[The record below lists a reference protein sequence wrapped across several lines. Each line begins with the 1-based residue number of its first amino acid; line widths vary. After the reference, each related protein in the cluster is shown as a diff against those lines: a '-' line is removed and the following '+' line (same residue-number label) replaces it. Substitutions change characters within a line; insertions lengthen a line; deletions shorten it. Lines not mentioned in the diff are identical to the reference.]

1 MSNKLNEL
9 NELDETEIL
18 EDLLTDNEQSSDE
31 FFGENEVENQEK
43 LYQVAPEMAFTD
55 WKKLDE
61 WLDKHGLE
69 QGFAFTITHS
79 DKDKHDSFPR
89 RRTYACTKGRAYVP
103 RKEAHINEE
112 RDRGHHSGD
121 CKFYINAY
129 RRKRDNLVYI
139 TKINGEHN
147 HPLVENINMVASRY
161 RKLTPEMRDD
171 VKLLATCGV
180 RAGAIIEVLQV
191 KYPDKFIYSRNI
203 YNMVQTIRNQNNTSS
218 DAGSMYLELMK
229 QQQENPTFHVDACFE
244 DADPAMVAAVS
255 STWTTTKHHFC
266 LFHIRKNLEKHFLGK
281 YGGEKWKEFFTAFC
295 HARNS
300 RVEFIFEEK
309 WAVLLQKYDDAANY
323 LQRHLYKC
331 REAWALCF
339 THRAFNAGV
348 QSTQRVESY
357 NGIIKN
363 NVNGSSSLME
373 LERTIERLLIKEGR
387 YAQLNDTIGKLPV
400 SREEDYHDHY
410 YKKIDI
416 YCQRYLTP
424 ALLKLQRHEMNRS
437 MHYRCCITN
446 LENELEKQFTAEIPN
461 GIFSED
467 MFDACVIELKQLIAD
482 LDMKRITEL
491 WRISSIDRKS
501 EHFIILYDDAAHLCT
516 CLTLINRGLVCRHFF
531 ALMLLSPN
539 AKFHIGLISQRWY
552 ADALIMEGNS
562 AFLNEPA
569 LSVCSN
575 DKFDTVEYIM
585 QMDFLHLESIRG
597 SYVFTEEVRQEMTH
611 KQQWGKGFG
620 IMKKTLNLAIAAGR
634 IDELYEIH
642 ARFAKEIEDEISEQ
656 VINGGNYND
665 FANTI
670 SNPIHVRKKGRKPKD
685 LNQTNTTNK
694 GKKRV
699 ISENF
704 NQSKQDDSDREN
716 QKKVYKRICTVLR
729 DKSNEDNT
737 DPGLDDGI
745 GENSRSNIRKC
756 RVCNQKGHNSR
767 TCPNKKDEECIA

>member
-1 MSNKLNEL
+1 MSNKLNK
-9 NELDETEIL
+9 LDKTEIL

-55 WKKLDE
+55 WKKLDDNIIE
-61 WLDKHGLE
+61 LNLLLENYNSYSGLIDKHGLE

-89 RRTYACTKGRAYVP
+89 RRTYACTKGQAYVLQ
-103 RKEAHINEE
+103 KEAHINEE

-129 RRKRDNLVYI
+129 RKKRDNLVYI

-147 HPLVENINMVASRY
+147 HPLVKNINIVASHY
-161 RKLTPEMRDD
+161 RKFTPEMRDD
-171 VKLLATCGV
+171 VKLLATCDV
-180 RAGAIIEVLQV
+180 HAGAIIEVLQV
-191 KYPDKFIYSRNI
+191 KYLDNNGHSSKQYLDNNKASFLPVPYLKKF
-203 YNMVQTIRNQNNTSS
+203 
-218 DAGSMYLELMK
+218 GK
-229 QQQENPTFHVDACFE
+229 TFSC
-244 DADPAMVAAVS
+244 
-255 STWTTTKHHFC
+255 C
-266 LFHIRKNLEKHFLGK
+266 
-281 YGGEKWKEFFTAFC
+281 
-295 HARNS
+295 
-300 RVEFIFEEK
+300 VEFIFEEK
-309 WAVLLQKYDDAANY
+309 WAALLQKYDDAANY

-331 REAWALCF
+331 RETWALCF

-348 QSTQRVESY
+348 QSTQHVELY

-373 LERTIERLLIKEGR
+373 LERTIERLLIKESR
-387 YAQLNDTIGKLPV
+387 YAQLNYTIGKLP
-400 SREEDYHDHY
+400 
-410 YKKIDI
+410 
-416 YCQRYLTP
+416 
-424 ALLKLQRHEMNRS
+424 RHEMNHS

-446 LENELEKQFTAEIPN
+446 LESELEKQFTAEIPN

-516 CLTLINRGLVCRHFF
+516 CLTLINC
-531 ALMLLSPN
+531 
-539 AKFHIGLISQRWY
+539 
-552 ADALIMEGNS
+552 DALIMEGNS

-575 DKFDTVEYIM
+575 DKYDTIEYIM
-585 QMDFLHLESIRG
+585 QMDFLHLESICG
-597 SYVFTEEVRQEMTH
+597 SYVFTEVHQEMTH

-642 ARFAKEIEDEISEQ
+642 ARFAKEIEDQISEQ
-656 VINGGNYND
+656 VINGGNCND

-670 SNPIHVRKKGRKPKD
+670 SNPIHVKKKGRKPKD
-685 LNQTNTTNK
+685 SNQTNTTNK

-699 ISENF
+699 ISKNF
-704 NQSKQDDSDREN
+704 NQNKQDDSDRKN
-716 QKKVYKRICTVLR
+716 QEKVHKRICTVLR

-737 DPGLDDGI
+737 DPGLDDGM
-745 GENSRSNIRKC
+745 GENSRSNVRKC

-767 TCPNKKDEECIA
+767 TCPNKKDEECVA

>member
-1 MSNKLNEL
+1 
-9 NELDETEIL
+9 
-18 EDLLTDNEQSSDE
+18 
-31 FFGENEVENQEK
+31 
-43 LYQVAPEMAFTD
+43 
-55 WKKLDE
+55 
-61 WLDKHGLE
+61 
-69 QGFAFTITHS
+69 
-79 DKDKHDSFPR
+79 
-89 RRTYACTKGRAYVP
+89 
-103 RKEAHINEE
+103 
-112 RDRGHHSGD
+112 
-121 CKFYINAY
+121 
-129 RRKRDNLVYI
+129 
-139 TKINGEHN
+139 
-147 HPLVENINMVASRY
+147 MVASHY

-244 DADPAMVAAVS
+244 DNHNRSRLAATAIVS
-255 STWTTTKHHFC
+255 DETKETFSC
-266 LFHIRKNLEKHFLGK
+266 DGRSSKQYLDNNKASFLPVPYLKKLGKHFLGK

-295 HARNS
+295 RARNS

-309 WAVLLQKYDDAANY
+309 WAALLQKYDDAANY

-348 QSTQRVESY
+348 QSTQCVESY

-373 LERTIERLLIKEGR
+373 LERTIERLLIKESQ

-461 GIFSED
+461 GIFSKD

-516 CLTLINRGLVCRHFF
+516 CLTLINRGLNEKE
-531 ALMLLSPN
+531 LP
-539 AKFHIGLISQRWY
+539 GLRNGR
-552 ADALIMEGNS
+552 L
-562 AFLNEPA
+562 
-569 LSVCSN
+569 
-575 DKFDTVEYIM
+575 
-585 QMDFLHLESIRG
+585 
-597 SYVFTEEVRQEMTH
+597 RQE
-611 KQQWGKGFG
+611 G
-620 IMKKTLNLAIAAGR
+620 LRNGR
-634 IDELYEIH
+634 LRQEGTSWTSKWTPETRSKEL
-642 ARFAKEIEDEISEQ
+642 
-656 VINGGNYND
+656 
-665 FANTI
+665 
-670 SNPIHVRKKGRKPKD
+670 
-685 LNQTNTTNK
+685 
-694 GKKRV
+694 
-699 ISENF
+699 
-704 NQSKQDDSDREN
+704 
-716 QKKVYKRICTVLR
+716 
-729 DKSNEDNT
+729 
-737 DPGLDDGI
+737 PGLRNGRLRQE
-745 GENSRSNIRKC
+745 GTSWTSKWTLETRRNAS
-756 RVCNQKGHNSR
+756 
-767 TCPNKKDEECIA
+767 

>member
-1 MSNKLNEL
+1 MSNKLNKL

-31 FFGENEVENQEK
+31 FF
-43 LYQVAPEMAFTD
+43 D
-55 WKKLDE
+55 WKKLDK

-103 RKEAHINEE
+103 QKEAHINEE

-147 HPLVENINMVASRY
+147 HPLVENINIVASHY
-161 RKLTPEMRDD
+161 RKLTPEMHDD

-180 RAGAIIEVLQV
+180 RADAIIEVLQV
-191 KYPDKFIYSRNI
+191 KYLDN
-203 YNMVQTIRNQNNTSS
+203 S

-229 QQQENPTFHVDACFE
+229 QQQENPTFHVNACFE
-244 DADPAMVAAVS
+244 GQDNHLTRLCWMSPNNHNRSRLVATAFVSDETKETFSWLFSSISKATNGLIPKLLYTDADPAMVTAAS

-295 HARNS
+295 RTRNS
-300 RVEFIFEEK
+300 HVEFIFEEK
-309 WAVLLQKYDDAANY
+309 WAALLQKYDDAANY

-331 REAWALCF
+331 REAWALYF
-339 THRAFNAGV
+339 THCAFNAGV

-363 NVNGSSSLME
+363 NINGSSSLIE
-373 LERTIERLLIKEGR
+373 LERTIERLLIKESR
-387 YAQLNDTIGKLPV
+387 YAQLNNTIGKLPV
-400 SREEDYHDHY
+400 SREEDYHDYY

-461 GIFSED
+461 GIFSEE

-482 LDMKRITEL
+482 LDMK
-491 WRISSIDRKS
+491 
-501 EHFIILYDDAAHLCT
+501 
-516 CLTLINRGLVCRHFF
+516 
-531 ALMLLSPN
+531 
-539 AKFHIGLISQRWY
+539 
-552 ADALIMEGNS
+552 
-562 AFLNEPA
+562 
-569 LSVCSN
+569 
-575 DKFDTVEYIM
+575 
-585 QMDFLHLESIRG
+585 
-597 SYVFTEEVRQEMTH
+597 
-611 KQQWGKGFG
+611 
-620 IMKKTLNLAIAAGR
+620 
-634 IDELYEIH
+634 
-642 ARFAKEIEDEISEQ
+642 
-656 VINGGNYND
+656 
-665 FANTI
+665 
-670 SNPIHVRKKGRKPKD
+670 
-685 LNQTNTTNK
+685 
-694 GKKRV
+694 
-699 ISENF
+699 
-704 NQSKQDDSDREN
+704 
-716 QKKVYKRICTVLR
+716 
-729 DKSNEDNT
+729 
-737 DPGLDDGI
+737 
-745 GENSRSNIRKC
+745 
-756 RVCNQKGHNSR
+756 
-767 TCPNKKDEECIA
+767 

>member
-79 DKDKHDSFPR
+79 DKDKHNSFPR

-103 RKEAHINEE
+103 HINEE

-121 CKFYINAY
+121 CKFYINTY

-147 HPLVENINMVASRY
+147 HPLVKNINMVASHY

-191 KYPDKFIYSRNI
+191 KYPDN
-203 YNMVQTIRNQNNTSS
+203 

-244 DADPAMVAAVS
+244 DNHNRSRLAATAIVSDETKETFSWLFSSISKATNGLILKLLYTDADPAMVATAS
-255 STWTTTKHHFC
+255 STWTITKHHFC
-266 LFHIRKNLEKHFLGK
+266 LFHIQKNLEKHFLGK

-295 HARNS
+295 RARNS

-309 WAVLLQKYDDAANY
+309 WAALLQKYDDAANY

-339 THRAFNAGV
+339 THHAFNAGV
-348 QSTQRVESY
+348 QT
-357 NGIIKN
+357 
-363 NVNGSSSLME
+363 
-373 LERTIERLLIKEGR
+373 
-387 YAQLNDTIGKLPV
+387 
-400 SREEDYHDHY
+400 
-410 YKKIDI
+410 
-416 YCQRYLTP
+416 
-424 ALLKLQRHEMNRS
+424 LLKLQRHEMNRN

-446 LENELEKQFTAEIPN
+446 LKNELEKQFTAKIPN

-491 WRISSIDRKS
+491 WHISLIDRK
-501 EHFIILYDDAAHLCT
+501 
-516 CLTLINRGLVCRHFF
+516 N
-531 ALMLLSPN
+531 
-539 AKFHIGLISQRWY
+539 
-552 ADALIMEGNS
+552 ALIMEGNS

-575 DKFDTVEYIM
+575 DKFDTIEYII

-634 IDELYEIH
+634 IDEFYEIH

-656 VINGGNYND
+656 VINGGNCND

-685 LNQTNTTNK
+685 SNQTNTTNK

-704 NQSKQDDSDREN
+704 NQNKQDDSDREN
-716 QKKVYKRICTVLR
+716 QEKVHKRICTVLR

-737 DPGLDDGI
+737 DPGLDDGME
-745 GENSRSNIRKC
+745 ENSRSNVRKC
-756 RVCNQKGHNSR
+756 CVCNQKGHNSR
-767 TCPNKKDEECIA
+767 TCPNKKDEECVA